1 MGMVSS
7 ETLASQIGVSHK
19 QVKSLILKYNVRAI
33 PSGSSTMDAGKPQ
46 RMVLV
51 DEDAFHQGLAENASV
66 NSRGSRKTAV
76 KKNGSK

>member
-1 MGMVSS
+1 
-7 ETLASQIGVSHK
+7 
-19 QVKSLILKYNVRAI
+19 
-33 PSGSSTMDAGKPQ
+33 MDAGKPQ